1 MADYWSDKV
10 DAILEDL
17 GGDRGAGAWRK
28 ADRKTID
35 EALTGKSPY
44 SGKTRP
50 DAGAHVAFNISSVH
64 VPAFASRRDG
74 RAYQNR
80 YDTLGRRIGEATPHG
95 ALDAREAIDVLLGG
109 KAGVAPE
116 SVYYGAVELN
126 GSGIRYYGDVALILR
141 PDRVAN
147 DALVLDRNSFDL
159 ILAPL
164 RSRTHPTG
172 GWDEDAAA
180 RVLDEIAGQWSANLV
195 NMAICKVLGGGL
207 NPERRITVG
216 AISQGVLAD
225 EDYIEVIRT
234 SSFDVTDLAE
244 ARLSAADAA
253 VDGLVADRLR
263 RGATPGWA
271 ELLWRHRRR
280 RADQALRTARVATR
294 VVVSAG
300 RIRS

>member
-10 DAILEDL
+10 DAVLKEL

-28 ADRKTID
+28 ADQNTID

-44 SGKTRP
+44 SGKIRP
-50 DAGAHVAFNISSVH
+50 DARAHVAFNISSAH

-80 YDTLGRRIGEATPHG
+80 YDAGGRRTGEASPDG

-109 KAGVAPE
+109 KAGVAAE

-126 GSGIRYYGDVALILR
+126 GSGVRYYGDVALILR
-141 PDRVAN
+141 PDRVST
-147 DALVLDRNSFDL
+147 DELVVDRNSFDL

-172 GWDEDAAA
+172 HWDENAAA
-180 RVLDEIAGQWSANLV
+180 KVLDEIAGRWSANLA

-207 NPERRITVG
+207 NPERRMTVG

-280 RADQALRTARVATR
+280 RADQALRAARVATR
-294 VVVSAG
+294 VVLSAG